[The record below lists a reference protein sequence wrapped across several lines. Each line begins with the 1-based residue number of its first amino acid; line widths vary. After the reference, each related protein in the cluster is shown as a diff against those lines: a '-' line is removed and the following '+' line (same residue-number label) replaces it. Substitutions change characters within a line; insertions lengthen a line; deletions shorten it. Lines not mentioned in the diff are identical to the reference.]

1 MHVDLAKLEQL
12 SKNASPLPWRY
23 NQGDC
28 FLDADCQEI
37 RNPNGGAV
45 ANLVSQAN
53 AEFIVE
59 VCNAFPA
66 LLEILQQYSTKDEAQ
81 RRATN
86 CRMSD
91 TKCRNLPR
99 GVECPLGDVCCGE
112 VTPEHWLKFLEQEND
127 ED

>member
-1 MHVDLAKLEQL
+1 MNFDLAKLEQL
-12 SKNASPLPWRY
+12 SKNASPLLWRY
-23 NQGDC
+23 E
-28 FLDADCQEI
+28 LDEVFSDEGLYKIHCPE
-37 RNPNGGAV
+37 GGVV
-45 ANLVSQAN
+45 AEFVNRSD

-81 RRATN
+81 RRAAN
-86 CRMSD
+86 CQMSD

-99 GVECPLGDVCCGE
+99 GVECPLGDVRCGE